1 LSTIL
6 DALRKLQRE
15 RTAAQPPRDLRGSVT
30 DEIPGP
36 RVTRRKGGRGVALG
50 LVALLLAGGAG
61 AGVWLYRSGK
71 LSLPR
76 GAAAPVTPP
85 QAARAA
91 PDDENAAAVFTPEEE
106 AAMDAATAADGATD
120 TPPQVAASPTP
131 SPEAAAPPE
140 SPAAAQA
147 EADAERARLAAIQK
161 QAADAARKQAEAEAA
176 AQARAAAE
184 AAAAAQAAAAQAQ
197 AAAAP
202 PPAPTPAPALHGL
215 DTRAPEPES
224 APAPAPAETQTAMA
238 APTKPKAA
246 AAPKAKPKPKPAPA
260 KAARKTPP
268 PEVTREVVRDE
279 PAMDEPSRMAAAP
292 SSPPAAFPIVRVES
306 IRWHPVSERRVVSL
320 KFEQEN
326 ATDAHEGDIVAGVL
340 VYRIDPGAVELRV
353 GSTSRVIRPVP

>member
-1 LSTIL
+1 VSTIL

-36 RVTRRKGGRGVALG
+36 RVTRRRGGRGVAIG

-71 LSLPR
+71 LSLSR
-76 GAAAPVTPP
+76 GAAAPATAP
-85 QAARAA
+85 QAAQAA
-91 PDDENAAAVFTPEEE
+91 AGDENGPAVFTPEEE
-106 AAMDAATAADGATD
+106 AEMDAATAADGATD

-147 EADAERARLAAIQK
+147 EADAERARLAAIQA

-176 AQARAAAE
+176 AQAKAAAD

-197 AAAAP
+197 AAAT

-215 DTRAPEPES
+215 DTSAPEPES
-224 APAPAPAETQTAMA
+224 APAQTQTAMA
-238 APTKPKAA
+238 APPKPKAA

-268 PEVTREVVRDE
+268 PPEVTREVVRGEPSLDDA
-279 PAMDEPSRMAAAP
+279 PAMNAAP
-292 SSPPAAFPIVRVES
+292 SSPPVPFPVVRVES
-306 IRWHPVSERRVVSL
+306 IRWHPVSARRVVSL